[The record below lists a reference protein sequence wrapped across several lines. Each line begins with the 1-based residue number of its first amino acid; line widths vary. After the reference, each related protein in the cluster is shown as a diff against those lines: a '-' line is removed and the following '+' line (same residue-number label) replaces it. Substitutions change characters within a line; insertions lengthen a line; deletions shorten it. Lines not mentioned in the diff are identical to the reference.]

1 MPAKIIINRK
11 SEWLNRLRPFKVF
24 IDEKEVGS
32 VKNGSSEEFV
42 VEEGTHSVH
51 IKFGLY
57 KSISLTITLNKGGNK
72 FLLTRNGMKYFWP
85 LYILIMVGVASKLIM
100 IKLGVYNAD
109 WSSYI
114 QILLVF
120 PSLLYFL
127 FYLTIGR
134 KKYLVL
140 EDDDNN
146 IFNS

>member
-1 MPAKIIINRK
+1 MLAKIIINRK
-11 SEWLNRLRPFKVF
+11 SEWLNRLRSFKVF
-24 IDEKEVGS
+24 IDDKEAGS
-32 VKNGSSEEFV
+32 VKNGNSEEFL
-42 VEEGTHSVH
+42 VEEGVHSVH

-57 KSISLTITLNKGGNK
+57 KSISLTITLTKGENK

-85 LYILIMVGVASKLIM
+85 LYILLLVGVASKIIM
-100 IKLGVYNAD
+100 IKLGLYNTD
-109 WSSYI
+109 WSSYV
-114 QILLVF
+114 QLLLVL

-140 EDDDNN
+140 EEDHDN

>member
-1 MPAKIIINRK
+1 MLAKIIINRK
-11 SEWLNRLRPFKVF
+11 SEWLNRLRAFKVF
-24 IDEKEVGS
+24 IDDKEVGA

-42 VEEGTHSVH
+42 VEEGTHNVH

-57 KSISLTITLNKGGNK
+57 KSISLTITLNKGENK

-85 LYILIMVGVASKLIM
+85 LYILLLVGVVSKLIM
-100 IKLGVYNAD
+100 IKLGIYNTD

-114 QILLVF
+114 QLLLVL

-140 EDDDNN
+140 EKDHNN